1 MNTANSVSILGCGW
15 LGFPL
20 AKYLLSCG
28 FEVKGSTT
36 SEQKMSQFKQAGI
49 EPYLFMVTEQSQ
61 LDADL
66 SDFLQTS
73 TWIIALPP
81 GRTPY
86 KQLAYRNLF
95 SLLAQALPS
104 SVVQHIIMIS
114 STSVYGDH
122 NQLVDEQT
130 LPQPTE
136 ESGKLLLE
144 METKLAAWSIPYCI
158 LRPGGLIGPNRHPG
172 KFFGGKKAI
181 PDGLAPVNLVHLDD
195 VIRVIQ
201 LVIEQKSEGML
212 NVVAPTHPSREKFY
226 TLASSHLGM
235 EKPQFLSEKHSWKQV
250 EANRL
255 KAMDYS
261 FIHPDLMQLYR

>member
-20 AKYLLSCG
+20 AKHLLSCG

-36 SEQKMSQFKQAGI
+36 SEHKISQFQEADI
-49 EPYLFMVTEQSQ
+49 VPFLLMVTEQSQ
-61 LDADL
+61 LDAEL
-66 SDFLQTS
+66 SGFLQAA

-81 GRTPY
+81 GRTPD

-95 SLLAQALPS
+95 SVLAQAIPAS
-104 SVVQHIIMIS
+104 NVQHIIMIS

-122 NQLVDEQT
+122 NQVVDEQT

-144 METKLAAWSIPYCI
+144 METKLAAWSIPYSI

-172 KFFGGKKAI
+172 RFFAGKKAI

-201 LVIEQKSEGML
+201 LVIEQKSEGII
-212 NVVAPTHPSREKFY
+212 NVVAPTHPTREEFY
-226 TLASSHLGM
+226 TLSSDHLGV
-235 EKPQFLSEKHSWKQV
+235 ERPQFLLEKHSWKQV
-250 EANRL
+250 EANCL
-255 KAMDYS
+255 KVMGYS
-261 FIHPDLMQLYR
+261 FIHPDLMQLYC

>member
-36 SEQKMSQFKQAGI
+36 SEQKMSQFQQAGI
-49 EPYLFMVTEQSQ
+49 EPYLFMVTDQSQ
-61 LDADL
+61 LDAEL
-66 SDFLQTS
+66 SAFLQAN

-81 GRTPY
+81 GRTSE

-95 SLLAQALPS
+95 SLLAQAIPS
-104 SVVQHIIMIS
+104 SGVQHIIMIS
-114 STSVYGDH
+114 STSVYGDY
-122 NQLVDEQT
+122 NQVVDEQT

-136 ESGKLLLE
+136 ASGKLLLE
-144 METKLAAWSIPYCI
+144 METKLTAWSIPYCI

-172 KFFGGKKAI
+172 RFFAGKKAI
-181 PDGLAPVNLVHLDD
+181 PDGLAPVNLIHLDD
-195 VIRVIQ
+195 VIRVVEV
-201 LVIEQKSEGML
+201 VIKQKTEGII
-212 NVVAPTHPSREKFY
+212 NVVAPTHPSREEFY
-226 TLASSHLGM
+226 TLASSHLGV
-235 EKPQFLSEKHSWKQV
+235 EKPHFLSEKHSWKQV
-250 EANRL
+250 EANSL

-261 FIHPDLMQLYR
+261 FIHPDLMQLYC

>member
-1 MNTANSVSILGCGW
+1 MNTANSVSIVGCGW

-28 FEVKGSTT
+28 FAVKGSTT
-36 SEQKMSQFKQAGI
+36 SQQKISQFQEAGI
-49 EPYLFMVTEQSQ
+49 ESYLFTVTEQSQ
-61 LDADL
+61 LDAEL
-66 SDFLQTS
+66 SAFLQAS

-81 GRTPY
+81 GRTPD

-95 SLLAQALPS
+95 SLLAQAIPS
-104 SVVQHIIMIS
+104 SGVQHIILIS

-144 METKLAAWSIPYCI
+144 MEAQLAAWSIPYSI
-158 LRPGGLIGPNRHPG
+158 LRAGGLIGPNRHPG
-172 KFFGGKKAI
+172 RFFAGKKAI

-201 LVIEQKSEGML
+201 LVIEQKSEGIL
-212 NVVAPTHPSREKFY
+212 NVVAPIHPSREEFY
-226 TLASSHLGM
+226 TLASSQLGM

-250 EANRL
+250 EANSL
-255 KAMDYS
+255 KALDYS
-261 FIHPDLMQLYR
+261 FIYPDLLQLYR